1 MNDPQALP
9 TSSPAD
15 DPAQQLEILWQQG
28 QHPDV
33 RDFLSRA
40 GNLSPGQVI
49 AALCV
54 DQWHRWQQGDR
65 VPAEEYLQM
74 HPAVLTAA
82 DKAFDLVYGE
92 FLLREEMG
100 EEPKLDDFL
109 NRFPQYAA
117 EFQKQTK
124 VHEAIESA
132 PSADSTRVFS
142 AISGDRRSQPEFG
155 NDAASAWVGASESVT
170 ASSPQ
175 SHPRNP
181 QSSPGGKGEVLAA
194 EADWPAIPGY
204 TILAKLGQGGMGQVF
219 KAVQIRLDRV
229 VALKVIRKEC
239 LSQEPKAARRF
250 QREAQAA
257 AQLSHPNIIVVYDFN
272 QVGDTY
278 YIAMEYVDGID
289 LDQLIRDR
297 GPLPVERAI
306 DFIRQAALGLQHA
319 HVCGMV
325 HRDIKPSN
333 LLIALPKRENET
345 KRPGDKEIGRQ
356 GDREITRAAPVSL
369 SPCLPV
375 SLSTNQLQNATL
387 KILDMGMALLLHG
400 PKGDTSNQ
408 TVQGTLMGT
417 PDFIAPEQAVDSHE
431 VDIRADLYSLGCTF
445 YYLLTGRPPFSDFP
459 LLKKLMMHQ
468 TGQARPVR
476 EWQPGVP
483 PAVEAI
489 VQRLMAKRPEDRYQ
503 TPGELAGFLAGFS
516 LEAVDP
522 IFGPLAEAGILKGSP
537 QGDTAKRRSGDTAKR
552 REGESADN
560 SLSLSPVRPIPV
572 SHGGPNS
579 AERVAVLKGHGS
591 WVMALAFSPNR
602 KTLASGAVHGAI
614 RLWNFSGRR
623 HWDKA
628 DLQTQLTE
636 VHVLAFS
643 PNNFILAAG
652 SGSFDGLT
660 WLWDVSTPNPAQIA
674 ILQGHHTP
682 VEAIAF
688 SPDGKMLLTGGSD
701 KTVRWWDLGVPQ
713 AKERAVF
720 KGHFDRIKAVAFA
733 PDGKTL
739 ISASLDGTVRLWRK
753 GRIWSRDQLEALEGP
768 WGPLHTMAISP
779 SGNALAFGGLDQ
791 TVRLYS
797 LPQESEGRPS
807 SSNNGCQPLAVLRG
821 HGGVVR
827 LVAFTPKGDSLVSIC
842 DAGRV
847 IVWEIASGHKLQE
860 WQLPAAK
867 MCSLAVTHDAHYLAA
882 GTSDGIVNV
891 FRLYAKKKE
900 PQNTGSGAPSL
911 PASPTE

>member
-1 MNDPQALP
+1 MSQVQP
-9 TSSPAD
+9 
-15 DPAQQLEILWQQG
+15 EQG
-28 QHPDV
+28 HESMPLLD
-33 RDFLSRA
+33 A
-40 GNLSPGQVI
+40 
-49 AALCV
+49 
-54 DQWHRWQQGDR
+54 
-65 VPAEEYLQM
+65 
-74 HPAVLTAA
+74 T
-82 DKAFDLVYGE
+82 DKTFDLIYGE

-109 NRFPQYAA
+109 SRFPQYAA
-117 EFQKQTK
+117 EFQKQAK
-124 VHEAIESA
+124 VHEAIESS
-132 PSADSTRVFS
+132 PSPDSTKVFS
-142 AISGDRRSQPEFG
+142 GVSGDQRSQTEYG
-155 NDAASAWVGASESVT
+155 NKAASGWLGAST
-170 ASSPQ
+170 PHSPL
-175 SHPRNP
+175 S
-181 QSSPGGKGEVLAA
+181 GGTGEVLAA
-194 EADWPAIPGY
+194 EADWPVIPGY

-219 KAVQIRLDRV
+219 KAMQIRLDRV

-272 QVGDTY
+272 QVGETY
-278 YIAMEYVDGID
+278 YIAMEYVDGVD
-289 LDQLIRDR
+289 LDQLIRDG

-319 HVCGMV
+319 YVCGMV

-345 KRPGDKEIGRQ
+345 KRPGDKDIGRP

-369 SPCLPV
+369 SP
-375 SLSTNQLQNATL
+375 SQLQNATL

-400 PKGDTSNQ
+400 PQGESANR

-445 YYLLTGRPPFSDFP
+445 YFLLTGRPPFSDYP

-476 EWQPGVP
+476 EWQSNVP
-483 PAVEAI
+483 PVIEGI

-503 TPGELAGFLAGFS
+503 TPGELADALAGLS
-516 LEAVDP
+516 LQAMDP
-522 IFGPLAEAGILKGSP
+522 IFGSLAEAGLLKASP
-537 QGDTAKRRSGDTAKR
+537 KEPGRQADRERGRQGD
-552 REGESADN
+552 REITRGAP
-560 SLSLSPVRPIPV
+560 LSLSPSLPV
-572 SHGGPNS
+572 SLSYSQPSILPRRSSNAGPNS

-623 HWDKA
+623 QWDKA

-643 PNNFILAAG
+643 PNNIILAAG

-660 WLWDVSTPNPAQIA
+660 WLWDISTPNLSEIA

-688 SPDGKMLLTGGSD
+688 SPDGKMIVTGGSD

-733 PDGKTL
+733 ADGKTL
-739 ISASLDGTVRLWRK
+739 ISAGLDGTVRLWRK
-753 GRIWSRDQLEALEGP
+753 GRIWSRDQLEVLEGP

-779 SGNALAFGGLDQ
+779 LGNALAFGGLDQ

-797 LPQESEGRPS
+797 LPKEMEGQPSAGSGHAGVHDPRPAR
-807 SSNNGCQPLAVLRG
+807 GCQPLAVLRG

-847 IVWEIASGHKLQE
+847 IVWEIASGNKLQE

-882 GTSDGIVNV
+882 GTSDGVVNV

-900 PQNTGSGAPSL
+900 PEQSESGPPSL
-911 PASPTE
+911 PALPTE